1 MNRVML
7 PEKSWCSSD
16 SVVEEEMPP
25 TNTLHKSKKLC
36 TKQIDFNDKRE
47 ATRKSR
53 QKWKIG
59 NGTYNRKKMK
69 DFLAKAKKHIIN

>member
-25 TNTLHKSKKLC
+25 TNTLHKKK
-36 TKQIDFNDKRE
+36 TIGFNNKRE
-47 ATRKSR
+47 SSGKSR
-53 QKWKIG
+53 EQKIG
-59 NGTYNRKKMK
+59 NGTKPTKRFLPKRKK
-69 DFLAKAKKHIIN
+69 HRS